1 MITLNKNNLEITE
14 GTFQSDSRTMLS
26 SPSVTPEMDDKMK
39 TIEKFD
45 KTNLKQMR
53 EVINNALLLVS
64 DNYNVELKIGRIN
77 FEPKGFSTKLEVNLV
92 IDGQVQTKEARD
104 FESLANLYGC
114 KFPLGFEFNQGSN
127 PTPKHFKVI
136 GLKTRSR
143 KYPIQCKDVN
153 SDDIY
158 GFKIDWVNVE
168 YEKINAIHETIK
180 TDDFDSGEG

>member
-1 MITLNKNNLEITE
+1 MA
-14 GTFQSDSRTMLS
+14 
-26 SPSVTPEMDDKMK
+26 
-39 TIEKFD
+39 
-45 KTNLKQMR
+45 LK
-53 EVINNALLLVS
+53 
-64 DNYNVELKIGRIN
+64 
-77 FEPKGFSTKLEVNLV
+77 
-92 IDGQVQTKEARD
+92 
-104 FESLANLYGC
+104 NLYTDLSDTSNYPNHNNPSFNYGAGSPI
-114 KFPLGFEFNQGSN
+114 FGGIFEQLGFEFNQGSN